1 MYWEEKIDL
10 LARQVGPVSLNRHFA
25 DWAEILKRLEDRFIN
40 IDSPSRRFSNWPDA
54 LKSPIFIRTTNRK
67 EICNEI
73 GKLDPDRS
81 YWAIF
86 VRGDYP
92 TAKHIV
98 FECKPSVIEALL
110 AITRGDFFIGD
121 KKYNWLVHF
130 KDTMDERVSL
140 IKSSGSPT
148 PFG

>member
-10 LARQVGPVSLNRHFA
+10 LARQVGPVSLNRHFT
-25 DWAEILKRLEDRFIN
+25 DWAGILKRMEDRFMN
-40 IDSPSRRFSNWPDA
+40 IDAPSRRFSNWPDV
-54 LKSPIFIRTTNRK
+54 LKSPILIRTTNRE
-67 EICNEI
+67 EICDEI
-73 GKLDPDRS
+73 GKLDPDCS
-81 YWAIF
+81 YWAVF

-92 TAKHIV
+92 TAKHVV
-98 FECKPSVIEALL
+98 FECKPSVIEAIL

-130 KDTMDERVSL
+130 KVTMDERVSL
-140 IKSSGSPT
+140 IKSGGSPT

>member
-10 LARQVGPVSLNRHFA
+10 LARQVGRVSLNRHFT
-25 DWAEILKRLEDRFIN
+25 DWAEILKSLEDRFIN
-40 IDSPSRRFSNWPDA
+40 TGSPSRRFSNWPDA

-67 EICNEI
+67 EICHEI
-73 GKLDPDRS
+73 GKLDPECN
-81 YWAIF
+81 YWAVF
-86 VRGDYP
+86 VRGNYSN
-92 TAKHIV
+92 AKHIV
-98 FECKPSVIEALL
+98 FECKPSVIETILALT
-110 AITRGDFFIGD
+110 AGDFFIGD

-140 IKSSGSPT
+140 IKSGGSPT